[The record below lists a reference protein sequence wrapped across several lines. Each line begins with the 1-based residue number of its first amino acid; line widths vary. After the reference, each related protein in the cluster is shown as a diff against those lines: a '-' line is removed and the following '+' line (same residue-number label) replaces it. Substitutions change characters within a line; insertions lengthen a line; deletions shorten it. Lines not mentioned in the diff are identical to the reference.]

1 MPYIRISIAD
11 IDNQLAVAR
20 QSLGEMQGEEK

>member
-1 MPYIRISIAD
+1 MPYIRISIAG
-11 IDNQLAVAR
+11 IGNQLAVAR